1 MRTVGTT
8 SRGVRCPVVRE
19 GDDLVKIVT
28 DAILACGEEQGLTFH
43 DRDIVAVTEAV
54 VARSQGNYAGV
65 EDIAADCRAKFGADT
80 VALTFP
86 ILSRNRIAI
95 CLKGIAK
102 AFKKVYILMSY
113 PSDEV
118 GNHLFDEDLL
128 DEKGVNPWSDVLDEA
143 KYRELFGYEKHPFT
157 GVDYVEYYGDLF
169 RAEGC
174 EPVFLFGNDV
184 RAVLPY
190 TKNVLCCDIHTRERS
205 RRRLLAAGAEKV
217 LLLSD
222 LMTAPVNGS
231 GYNEQFGLLGSNKA
245 TEESVKL
252 FPRDCRSFVDALAQS
267 LRSATGR
274 QIEVMVYGDG
284 AFKDPVGKI
293 WELADPVVSPA
304 YTSGLEGQPE
314 VSGGQRF
321 CLSFRR
327 CADQRHQGQ
336 HLPQKCGFEGPN
348 VQPGHYAP
356 PPDRP
361 DRQPVRPDLRLRR
374 QGDPH
379 HPHPGLF
386 RQFCRINRK
395 STPIRGWGCFSVA
408 GLFARPAHIRAA
420 CPYSRPRI
428 SSAASAMYWASG
440 FSGRPAMCAP
450 HLATGMSTL

>member
-19 GDDLVKIVT
+19 GDNLVKIVT

-184 RAVLPY
+184 LS
-190 TKNVLCCDIHTRERS
+190 LIH
-205 RRRLLAAGAEKV
+205 
-217 LLLSD
+217 
-222 LMTAPVNGS
+222 
-231 GYNEQFGLLGSNKA
+231 
-245 TEESVKL
+245 
-252 FPRDCRSFVDALAQS
+252 
-267 LRSATGR
+267 
-274 QIEVMVYGDG
+274 I
-284 AFKDPVGKI
+284 
-293 WELADPVVSPA
+293 
-304 YTSGLEGQPE
+304 
-314 VSGGQRF
+314 
-321 CLSFRR
+321 
-327 CADQRHQGQ
+327 
-336 HLPQKCGFEGPN
+336 
-348 VQPGHYAP
+348 
-356 PPDRP
+356 
-361 DRQPVRPDLRLRR
+361 
-374 QGDPH
+374 
-379 HPHPGLF
+379 
-386 RQFCRINRK
+386 
-395 STPIRGWGCFSVA
+395 
-408 GLFARPAHIRAA
+408 
-420 CPYSRPRI
+420 
-428 SSAASAMYWASG
+428 
-440 FSGRPAMCAP
+440 
-450 HLATGMSTL
+450 